1 MIGLLLTTVS
11 CSAGKSVRSEP
22 PPPKGTVVD
31 AQPHKGTV
39 VDAQPHKGT
48 GVAAQPPQLV
58 DEIRSSD
65 FYQTGTASWYG
76 DDFQGKL
83 TANGEIYDMHKLTA
97 AHQTLPF
104 NTLLEVENLEN
115 GRKVL
120 VRINDRGP
128 FLKDRIID
136 LSLQAAQRLSMAGKG
151 TAPVALRL
159 VRWQGAGL
167 SEDGP
172 KMGLSKDGPEG
183 VLPEGAPKGGLSKD
197 GPEGDL
203 SADRPA
209 ADSTDGECC
218 VQAGAFALR
227 VNAED
232 LLLTLG
238 EIFPDLHFKV
248 VGEDGMFKVLSESF
262 PAVARCQAI
271 IDRMAEYHL
280 PAFARKPCPGK
291 VE

>member
-1 MIGLLLTTVS
+1 MRIWTTPVMIGLLLTTVS
-11 CSAGKSVRSEP
+11 CSAGKNVRSEP
-22 PPPKGTVVD
+22 LSP
-31 AQPHKGTV
+31 QP
-39 VDAQPHKGT
+39 AE
-48 GVAAQPPQLV
+48 
-58 DEIRSSD
+58 EIRSSD

-167 SEDGP
+167 PEGGP
-172 KMGLSKDGPEG
+172 EGDLSKDGPEG
-183 VLPEGAPKGGLSKD
+183 VLP
-197 GPEGDL
+197 
-203 SADRPA
+203 ADRPA

-238 EIFPDLHFKV
+238 EIFPDLRFKV

-262 PAVARCQAI
+262 PAIARCQAI